1 MQPSSA
7 GAGTFERSDGPRSSM
22 RSRSSFPGLLA
33 FVFGAAVAAIPL
45 APAPARACYNEVV
58 LKIDPNAVAVAE
70 AETALKR
77 GEPARAARRVLS
89 RYSNLRSTT
98 IEPTARDPLFVRSAR
113 ILAVAI
119 VRTDGRTSF
128 GETTTWARAGNLE
141 WAIATLREVSVWKQR
156 QETQRSFA
164 TRHAPVES
172 PDLAVDLGE
181 ALTMLSHTRAEG
193 KKLLE
198 SLDRR
203 DLLGSPY
210 GYLAL
215 ARVRAEAGEVDAS
228 RAAIERCKV
237 RTDRAETC
245 VVPLPPAKL

>member
-1 MQPSSA
+1 MPA
-7 GAGTFERSDGPRSSM
+7 RSSL
-22 RSRSSFPGLLA
+22 PGLRSLIFVSAIAVVPLVPKAALA
-33 FVFGAAVAAIPL
+33 CDNAVEI
-45 APAPARACYNEVV
+45 E
-58 LKIDPNAVAVAE
+58 IDPNAVAVSE
-70 AETALKR
+70 ADAALKR

-89 RYSNLRSTT
+89 RYTNLRGTT

-128 GETTTWARAGNLE
+128 GETTTWARTGNLE

-181 ALTMLSHTRAEG
+181 ALTMLPHTRAEG

-198 SLDRR
+198 NLDRR
-203 DLLGSPY
+203 DLMGSPY

-215 ARVRAEAGEVDAS
+215 ARVRAESGEADAS

-237 RTDRAETC
+237 RTARAETC